1 MIHHYVFDGRCGPEL
16 RDVLVGKTDPLEL
29 LFPKGSMDE
38 AEASY
43 SETPALRLYN
53 RLCCAAIQALT
64 SSMDDGQQMSL
75 LEIGGGTGGTTSS
88 ILRIL
93 PSDCVEYW
101 FTDLSEV
108 RLACTMHCA
117 C

>member
-1 MIHHYVFDGRCGPEL
+1 MIHHYAFDGRCGPEL
-16 RDVLVGKTDPLEL
+16 RHVLVGKTDPLEL

-38 AEASY
+38 AEALY
-43 SETPALRLYN
+43 SETPVLRLYN

-64 SSMDDGQQMSL
+64 SSMDDGQMSL

-108 RLACTMHCA
+108 RLACTMHCV